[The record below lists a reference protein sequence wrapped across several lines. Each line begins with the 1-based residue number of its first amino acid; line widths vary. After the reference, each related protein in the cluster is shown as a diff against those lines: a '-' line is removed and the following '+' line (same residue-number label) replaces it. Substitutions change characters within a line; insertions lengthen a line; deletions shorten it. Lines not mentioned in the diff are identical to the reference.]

1 MAFIDDV
8 MGFDPTNLDV
18 FHEQVSQN
26 SFDANIYK
34 TNPVKLS
41 KAEDGH
47 YRAKKIGRAHV

>member
-34 TNPVKLS
+34 TIR
-41 KAEDGH
+41 ED
-47 YRAKKIGRAHV
+47 KK